1 MLQPMRFIVY
11 GAGAIGGVLG
21 ARLHQHGHE
30 VVLIARGAHLEAIR
44 TSGLQIESPRAADV
58 VAVPAVGHPSEIA
71 WRADDVVIVAT
82 KTQHTG
88 AALADLAA
96 HAPPECAIVS
106 AQNGVENERLALRRF
121 ARVYGIAVMCPA
133 AHFVPGV
140 VQAYSDPVTGILDI
154 GCWPEGV
161 SETARAIAA
170 AFERSTFASQP
181 RPDIARWK
189 YRKLL
194 MNLGNAVQALCAA
207 GGGELVKRA
216 QAEGEACLRAT
227 GIGFASEA
235 EDRERRGELLRV
247 QPISGRHR
255 PGGSTWQSLARA
267 SGSIETDY
275 LNGEIV
281 LLGRLRGIPTPV
293 NALLQ
298 RLANEAART
307 GRPPGSLSEDALLRL
322 LEQLDNLTNVPARG

>member
-30 VVLIARGAHLEAIR
+30 VVLIARGAHLDALR
-44 TSGLQIESPRAADV
+44 TSGLRIESPHAADV
-58 VAVPAVGHPSEIA
+58 VALPAAGHPSEIA
-71 WRADDVVIVAT
+71 WRAGDVVILAM
-82 KTQHTG
+82 KTQHTA
-88 AALADLAA
+88 AALADLVTV
-96 HAPPECAIVS
+96 APSECAIVC

-121 ARVYGIAVMCPA
+121 AHVCGVAVMCPA
-133 AHFVPGV
+133 AHLAPGV
-140 VQAYSDPVTGILDI
+140 VQAYSDPITGILDI
-154 GCWPEGV
+154 GCWPDGV
-161 SETARAIAA
+161 NETARAIAV
-170 AFERSTFASQP
+170 AFERSTFASRA

-189 YRKLL
+189 YRKLV
-194 MNLGNAVQALCAA
+194 MNLGNAVQALCSS

-216 QAEGEACLRAT
+216 QAEGEACLRAA
-227 GIGFASEA
+227 GIGLASEE
-235 EDRERRGELLRV
+235 EDHARRGDLLRI
-247 QPISGRHR
+247 QPIDGQRR

-281 LLGRLRGIPTPV
+281 HLGRLRGIPTPV

-298 RLANEAART
+298 RLANEAAHAR
-307 GRPPGSLSEDALLRL
+307 RPPGAFSEDALLRL
-322 LEQLDNLTNVPARG
+322 LGAA

>member
-1 MLQPMRFIVY
+1 MRFIVY

-30 VVLIARGAHLEAIR
+30 VVLIARGEHLVAIR
-44 TSGLQIESPRAADV
+44 TSGLRIESARAADIV
-58 VAVPAVGHPSEIA
+58 VVPAVGHPSEIA
-71 WRADDVVIVAT
+71 WRAGDVVILAM
-82 KTQHTG
+82 KTHDTG
-88 AALADLAA
+88 AALADLAKY
-96 HAPPECAIVS
+96 APPECAIVS

-121 ARVYGIAVMCPA
+121 AQVCAVAVMCPA
-133 AHFVPGV
+133 AHLAPGV

-161 SETARAIAA
+161 SETARTIAA
-170 AFERSTFASQP
+170 AFERSTFASEP
-181 RPDIARWK
+181 RPDISRWK

-194 MNLGNAVQALCAA
+194 MNLGNAVQALCSS

-216 QAEGEACLRAT
+216 QAEGEACLRAA

-235 EDRERRGELLRV
+235 EDRERRGDLLRI
-247 QPISGRHR
+247 QPIAGRHR
-255 PGGSTWQSLARA
+255 PGGSTWQSLARE

-281 LLGRLRGIPTPV
+281 LLGRQHGTPTPV

-298 RLANEAART
+298 RLANEAARE
-307 GRPPGSLSEDALLRL
+307 RRAPGGFSEDALFRL
-322 LEQLDNLTNVPARG
+322 LGAA

>member
-1 MLQPMRFIVY
+1 MILPMRFIVY

-30 VVLIARGAHLEAIR
+30 VVLIARGAHLDAIR
-44 TSGLQIESPRAADV
+44 TSGLRIESPRAADV

-71 WRADDVVIVAT
+71 WRADDVVILAM
-82 KTQHTG
+82 KTHQTG
-88 AALADLAA
+88 AALAELAPV
-96 HAPPECAIVS
+96 APQECTIVS

-121 ARVYGIAVMCPA
+121 ARVCGVAVMCPA
-133 AHFVPGV
+133 AHLAPGV
-140 VQAYSDPVTGILDI
+140 VQAYSDPVAGILDI

-170 AFERSTFASQP
+170 AFERSSFASQP

-194 MNLGNAVQALCAA
+194 MNLGNAVQALCSS

-216 QAEGEACLRAT
+216 QAEGEACLRAA

-235 EDRERRGELLRV
+235 EDRERRGDVLRI
-247 QPISGRHR
+247 QPIAGRHR
-255 PGGSTWQSLARA
+255 PGGSTWQSLARE

-281 LLGRLRGIPTPV
+281 LLGRLQGIPTPV
-293 NALLQ
+293 NAMLQ

-307 GRPPGSLSEDALLRL
+307 RITPGGFSEDALLRF
-322 LEQLDNLTNVPARG
+322 LD

>member
-1 MLQPMRFIVY
+1 MRFVVY

-21 ARLHQHGHE
+21 ARLHQHRHE
-30 VVLIARGAHLEAIR
+30 VVLIARGAHLDAIR
-44 TSGLQIESPRAADV
+44 TGGLRVESPHAADV

-71 WRADDVVIVAT
+71 WRADDVVILAT
-82 KTQHTG
+82 KTQHSD
-88 AALADLAA
+88 AALTALAPM
-96 HAPPECAIVS
+96 APQECTIVT

-121 ARVYGIAVMCPA
+121 VQVCGVAVMCPA
-133 AHFVPGV
+133 AHLAPGV

-154 GCWPEGV
+154 GCWPGGV

-194 MNLGNAVQALCAA
+194 MNLGNAVQALCSS
-207 GGGELVKRA
+207 GGGDVVKRA
-216 QAEGEACLRAT
+216 QAEGEACLRAA
-227 GIGFASEA
+227 GIDFASEA

-247 QPISGRHR
+247 QAIAGRRR
-255 PGGSTWQSLARA
+255 PGGSTWQSLARG
-267 SGSIETDY
+267 SGNIETDY

-281 LLGRLRGIPTPV
+281 LLGRLHGVPTPV

-298 RLANEAART
+298 HLAAEAARA
-307 GRPPGSLSEDALLRL
+307 GRAPGGCSEEELLRRL
-322 LEQLDNLTNVPARG
+322 PRD